1 LKGTTVACTKPLQK
15 NTKLSKKGMSK
26 IHGKKTNAHTICSN
40 NVPMCFNKERSKRSD
55 RRCYGCKE
63 KGHEIDSCPHKKN
76 QNLARSRKM
85 TIKKDE
91 SKGQM
96 HCKDKHRICYNC
108 REKGHLFKVCPKGKN
123 PKPNLA
129 IHSNMLSR
137 PKFDSCARK
146 VMSSPHSR
154 TKAIWVPKFLLANLD
169 GPIMRWVPKC
179 TQ

>member
-1 LKGTTVACTKPLQK
+1 
-15 NTKLSKKGMSK
+15 MSK
-26 IHGKKTNAHTICSN
+26 IHGKKINAHTICSN

-63 KGHEIDSCPHKKN
+63 KGHEIDSCPHMKN

-96 HCKDKHRICYNC
+96 HCKDKHHICYNC

-123 PKPNLA
+123 PKLNLT
-129 IHSNMLSR
+129 IHSDMLRR

-146 VMSSPHSR
+146 VMTSPHSR
-154 TKAIWVPKFLLANLD
+154 TKAIWVPKSLLANLG
-169 GPIMRWVPKC
+169 GPIQKWVPKC
-179 TQ
+179 N

>member
-1 LKGTTVACTKPLQK
+1 
-15 NTKLSKKGMSK
+15 MSK
-26 IHGKKTNAHTICSN
+26 IHGKKINAHTICSN

-55 RRCYGCKE
+55 TDARR
-63 KGHEIDSCPHKKN
+63 KGHEIDSCPHMKN
-76 QNLARSRKM
+76 QDLARSRKM

-91 SKGQM
+91 SKRQM

-108 REKGHLFKVCPKGKN
+108 REKGHLFKVCPKGKIS
-123 PKPNLA
+123 KPNLS
-129 IHSNMLSR
+129 IHSDMLRR

-154 TKAIWVPKFLLANLD
+154 TKAIWVPKSLLANLG

-179 TQ
+179 TK